1 MVSQLMP
8 RQLQK
13 AKVFAAE
20 QRSLGVTETEL
31 KALMIAKGYGKSTVK
46 VFAKPA
52 AKPAAAPKALSP
64 QMLRYV
70 AYQEEVAALRR
81 EQCQ

>member
-20 QRSLGVTETEL
+20 QRSLGVTDTEP
-31 KALMIAKGYGKSTVK
+31 KALMIAKGCGKSTVN

-52 AKPAAAPKALSP
+52 ATPAAAPGSATSD
-64 QMLRYV
+64 
-70 AYQEEVAALRR
+70 AARAR
-81 EQCQ
+81 SGPPP